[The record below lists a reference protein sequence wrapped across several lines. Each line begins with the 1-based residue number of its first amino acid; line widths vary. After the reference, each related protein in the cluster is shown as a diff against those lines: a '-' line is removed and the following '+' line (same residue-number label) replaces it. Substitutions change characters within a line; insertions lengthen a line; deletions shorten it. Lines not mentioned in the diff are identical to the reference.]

1 VKAHAPDAGP
11 LRGPV
16 GGAEAAQTRQIAH
29 RTRESVGSPI
39 QKGGLVIT
47 VRLLVSRMTCLVAVA
62 TAALALPAP
71 AHAFTRSDRL
81 LPMAD
86 GVSLA
91 TTFYAPPG
99 SAPAGGWPG
108 ILLLHGLGATRASMN
123 EIAEQFLA
131 PQGYAVLTVDA
142 RGHGE
147 SGGVST
153 LSGAREVADYA
164 TALQYLRLRPGVSDS
179 RVGALGFSLGGG
191 SVWKL
196 LTAPGARL
204 AAAVPITT
212 WTSLFDALLP
222 QGFAKAGLVTYLRSQ
237 LADERWDPTF
247 RTLADD
253 ALLGRNLP
261 QIQQFA
267 VQRSVRTD
275 LGRIRTP
282 VFMIQGRRDFAFD
295 FDHALGALGLLR
307 GPRRLYL
314 GGLGH
319 APAPN
324 PTAERAHYLTQ
335 ARLWF
340 DRFLKGQLNGID
352 TRPRIELGPDPWTGR
367 TAELARQPT
376 RRTLRLRWAGRLT
389 IDGTGKLVRTA
400 APTRRLNETFG
411 GGLVS
416 VYASSTTKWPHL
428 VAVVSAITPRG
439 QEIVVS
445 AGGAQTPALSASSK
459 VITIRLASQ
468 ATTIP
473 RGSRLRL
480 TIAGTST
487 AQHAENVL
495 YPLPVP
501 STARVTLGAAR
512 VVLPVLARP
521 VSRAA

>member
-1 VKAHAPDAGP
+1 
-11 LRGPV
+11 
-16 GGAEAAQTRQIAH
+16 
-29 RTRESVGSPI
+29 VGSPI

-47 VRLLVSRMTCLVAVA
+47 LRPVNRLLCLAAVGA
-62 TAALALPAP
+62 VALALSTPAN
-71 AHAFTRSDRL
+71 AFTRTDRP
-81 LPMAD
+81 LPMPD

-99 SAPAGGWPG
+99 IAPTGGWPG
-108 ILLLHGLGATRASMN
+108 ILLLHGLGTTRTSMN
-123 EIAEQFLA
+123 EIAEQIFA
-131 PQGYAVLTVDA
+131 PQGYAALTVDA
-142 RGHGE
+142 RGYGE

-153 LSGAREVADYA
+153 LSGARELADYA
-164 TALQYLRLRPGVSDS
+164 TALQWLRLRPGVSDS

-204 AAAVPITT
+204 AAAVPVMT

-222 QGFAKAGLVTYLRSQ
+222 QGFAKAGLLTYFRSQ

-367 TAELARQPT
+367 TTELARQPA

-389 IDGTGKLVRTA
+389 IDGSGKLVRTA

-416 VYASSTTKWPHL
+416 VYASSTTQWPHL

-439 QEIVVS
+439 EEVVVS
-445 AGGAQTPALSASSK
+445 AGGAPTPALSGSSK

-480 TIAGTST
+480 TIAGAST
-487 AQHAENVL
+487 AQHPDNLL
-495 YPLPVP
+495 YALPVP
-501 STARVTLGAAR
+501 STARVSLGTAR
-512 VVLPVLARP
+512 VVLPVLSRP
-521 VSRAA
+521 ISRAA